1 MQGEVNPK
9 SPSKS
14 RCCWWEVEVPL
25 AAFATNLLFCA
36 SSLLGSGGLFPLQTP
51 CLVDVG
57 LEEICESGAACMRLY
72 ECTCRAAGQLP
83 GCSKECWGRDLARHL
98 GDIRD
103 TRSMAKSRKKSLLCA
118 LLRLR
123 FPPLQLRNFVQIF
136 RWATQR
142 NTLPGEENR
151 EVLRFFQRKV
161 P

>member
-1 MQGEVNPK
+1 MGCCDCRVK
-9 SPSKS
+9 STQKVLPRAGAAGGRWKYRWQLLQQICSSVPVPCWAWGGCFPSK
-14 RCCWWEVEVPL
+14 PL
-25 AAFATNLLFCA
+25 AWLMWVWR
-36 SSLLGSGGLFPLQTP
+36 SSVSQ
-51 CLVDVG
+51 
-57 LEEICESGAACMRLY
+57 GAA
-72 ECTCRAAGQLP
+72 CTCRAAGQLP

-103 TRSMAKSRKKSLLCA
+103 TRSVAKSRKKSLLCA